1 MNLEDH
7 LAAWLALA
15 RVPGVGPI
23 TGKRLLDHFEQPERI
38 LAADLFA
45 LRGVPELSLAQAQ
58 AIGAS
63 RDFSGLC
70 AEVEALA
77 KQGIGLLVYD
87 DPLYPE
93 RLRQIPDPPLVLY
106 CRGALTETD
115 RAAVAV
121 VGCRNPDVYGQ
132 AMATKLGAG
141 LAQAGVT
148 VVSGMARGIDSMA
161 QQAALDA
168 GGRTVAVLG
177 TGVDVIYPPEH
188 EALYHAIVERG
199 AVLSQFPPGA
209 EPAPGNFPVRNR
221 IISGMSLGV
230 VVVQAMSERS
240 GSLITAKLAL
250 EQNREVYA
258 VPGSAMSHAGRITNR
273 LIKQGARLVEEA
285 EDILEDLR
293 PQLPGFSL
301 GAPRLKAEGES
312 VSPELSSQ
320 EQRLYGLLPEL
331 GEGSVHVDALAAKSL
346 LPVAEVSQHLL
357 ALELAGLVKKL
368 PGNYYVK
375 IGKIG

>member
-1 MNLEDH
+1 MEHREH
-7 LAAWLALA
+7 LSAWLALS
-15 RVPGVGPI
+15 RVPGVGAI
-23 TGKRLLDHFEQPERI
+23 TGKRLVEQFEQPEQV
-38 LAADLFA
+38 LAAEFFA
-45 LRGVPELSLAQAQ
+45 LMKTPGLTPAQAK
-58 AIGAS
+58 AIQAS
-63 RDFSGLC
+63 RDFSGVGADLD
-70 AEVEALA
+70 AYAA
-77 KQGIGLLVYD
+77 QGIRLLVWD

-106 CRGALTETD
+106 CRGALTEAD

-132 AMATKLGAG
+132 TMATRLGAG

-148 VVSGMARGIDSMA
+148 VVSGMARGIDSIA

-188 EALYHAIVERG
+188 EALYHAIIERG

-230 VVVQAMSERS
+230 VVVQAMSEKS

-258 VPGSAMSHAGRITNR
+258 VPGGATSHAGRITNG

-293 PQLPGFSL
+293 PQLPGLAL

-320 EQRLYGLLPEL
+320 EQRLFSLLPEL
-331 GEGSVHVDALAAKSL
+331 GEGSVHLDTLTAKSL
-346 LPVAEVSQHLL
+346 LPVEEVSRHLL
-357 ALELAGLVKKL
+357 SLELSGLVKKL
-368 PGNYYVK
+368 AGNYYVK
-375 IGKIG
+375 IG

>member
-1 MNLEDH
+1 MDHHDH
-7 LAAWLALA
+7 LAAWLALT

-23 TGKRLLDHFEQPERI
+23 TGKRLLEHFEQPERV

-45 LRGVPELSLAQAQ
+45 LRQVPGLTEAQAKAIQ
-58 AIGAS
+58 ASQDLAA
-63 RDFSGLC
+63 LA
-70 AEVEALA
+70 AEIEALA
-77 KQGIGLLVYD
+77 GRGIGLLVYD
-87 DPLYPE
+87 EPLYPE

-106 CRGALTETD
+106 CRGSLTEAD

-132 AMATKLGAG
+132 TMATRLGAG
-141 LAQAGVT
+141 LAAAGAT
-148 VVSGMARGIDSMA
+148 VVSGMARGIDSLA

-188 EALYHAIVERG
+188 EELYQAIVERG
-199 AVLSQFPPGA
+199 AVLSEFPPGA

-230 VVVQAMSERS
+230 VVVQAMSEKS

-258 VPGSAMSHAGRITNR
+258 VPGGAASHAGRITNR
-273 LIKQGARLVEEA
+273 LIKQGARLIEEA

-293 PQLPGFSL
+293 PQLPDLPLMSL
-301 GAPRLKAEGES
+301 RRQGEGES
-312 VSPELSSQ
+312 VSSELSSQ
-320 EQRLYGLLPEL
+320 EQRLYTLLPEL
-331 GEGSVHVDALAAKSL
+331 GEGSVHLDTLAAKST

-357 ALELAGLVKKL
+357 ALELSGLVKKL

-375 IGKIG
+375 IG